1 MNMIVGDIDSM
12 PFDPSKSRN
21 IVVSFVP
28 TTVSIPPDTSIT
40 YNVALLNS
48 DKKVIYSKNFDDA
61 DGV

>member
-1 MNMIVGDIDSM
+1 MIVGDIDSM

-48 DKKVIYSKNFDDA
+48 A
-61 DGV
+61 L